1 MIMSNF
7 LAIATVTE
15 ALRQLLDE
23 VVKEDVSGATATAVR
38 PASNGSVLAEVGVN
52 VYLYQASPNTSW
64 RNDDLPSRREDGTA
78 IQRPRAALDLHYL
91 LTFYGDEKRL
101 EPQRVMGSVIQ
112 VLHTQPILSRQQ
124 IQKAVQSVDYLGD
137 SDLAEAMELVK
148 FTPVPLSVEELQNL
162 WSGFFQSPY
171 SLSVAYQGSVI
182 FIEGKVPTQKPLP
195 VRGRN
200 LYAATFRQ
208 PVIEQVISQ
217 EGAGRPIVAGTTLVL
232 RGRNLLGDVT
242 TLAIDGEGIAPSD
255 ILELLDQEIK
265 FRLPWH
271 PRRAGLLGLQV
282 IHKRMM
288 GSPPTLHQG
297 DESNLAAFVLRP
309 EISVDQASKVVHVSP
324 AIGKDQ
330 RLVLHL
336 NEMPPGASQTS
347 PLRARS
353 FLLASRKA
361 PISEIP
367 IPADDLGTGDYLV
380 RVEVDGAESVLYADE
395 AGNYTGPKV
404 SIG

>member
-23 VVKEDVSGATATAVR
+23 VVKEDVNGATATAVR
-38 PASNGSVLAEVGVN
+38 PASNGNELAEVGVN
-52 VYLYQASPNTSW
+52 VYLYQASPNSSW
-64 RNDDLPSRREDGTA
+64 RNEDLPSRREDGTA
-78 IQRPRAALDLHYL
+78 IQPPRAALDLHYL

-101 EPQRVMGSVIQ
+101 EPQRVMGSVVQI
-112 VLHTQPILSRQQ
+112 LHTQPILSRQQ
-124 IQKAVQSVDYLGD
+124 IQKAVQSVDYLKD

-148 FTPVPLSVEELQNL
+148 FTPIPLSVEELQNL

-182 FIEGKVPTQKPLP
+182 FIEGKVQIQKPLP

-200 LYAATFRQ
+200 LYAATFRL
-208 PVIEQVISQ
+208 PVIEQVISE
-217 EGAGRPIVAGTTLVL
+217 EGAGRPVVAGTTLVV

-242 TLAIDGEGIAPSD
+242 TVAIEGEEIAPTY
-255 ILELLDQEIK
+255 ILELHDQEIK
-265 FRLPWH
+265 FRLPSP
-271 PRRAGLLGLQV
+271 PRRAGVLGLQV

-324 AIGKDQ
+324 AVEKDQ

-336 NEMPPGASQTS
+336 NEMPPGAL
-347 PLRARS
+347 PPMARS
-353 FLLASRKA
+353 FLMPSRKA
-361 PISEIP
+361 AISDVP
-367 IPADDLGTGDYLV
+367 IPVDDLGPGDYLV

-395 AGNYTGPKV
+395 AGNYVGPKV

>member
-1 MIMSNF
+1 MSNF

-38 PASNGSVLAEVGVN
+38 PASNGSELAQVGVN
-52 VYLYQASPNTSW
+52 VYLYQASPNASW
-64 RNDDLPSRREDGTA
+64 RNEDLPSRREDGTA
-78 IQRPRAALDLHYL
+78 IQRPRVALDLHYI
-91 LTFYGDEKRL
+91 LTFYGDEKKL
-101 EPQRVMGSVIQ
+101 EPQRVMGSVLQ
-112 VLHTQPILSRQQ
+112 VLHSQSILSRQQ
-124 IQKAVQSVDYLGD
+124 IQKAVQSVDYLAD
-137 SDLAEAMELVK
+137 SDLAEEMELVK
-148 FTPVPLSVEELQNL
+148 FTPIHLSVEELQNF
-162 WSGFFQSPY
+162 WSGLFQSPY

-182 FIEGKVPTQKPLP
+182 FIEGRVSIQKPLP

-200 LYAATFRQ
+200 LYAATFRL
-208 PVIEQVISQ
+208 PVIEQVMAE
-217 EGAGRPIVAGTTLVL
+217 EGAGWPIVAGTTLVV

-242 TLAIDGEGIAPSD
+242 TLAIEEEEISPSH
-255 ILELLDQEIK
+255 ILELRNQEIK
-265 FRLPWH
+265 FRLPSP

-288 GSPPTLHQG
+288 GSPPTPHQG

-309 EISVDQASKVVHVSP
+309 EILVDEARKVVHISP
-324 AIGKDQ
+324 AVEKNQ

-336 NEMPPGASQTS
+336 NEKPPGVSPTL

-353 FLLASRKA
+353 FLMASRNVA
-361 PISEIP
+361 ISEII
-367 IPADDLGTGDYLV
+367 IPVDDLGTGDYLV

-395 AGNYTGPKV
+395 TGNYVGPKV
-404 SIG
+404 SIV

>member
-1 MIMSNF
+1 MSNF

-38 PASNGSVLAEVGVN
+38 PAGSGSELAQVGVN

-64 RNDDLPSRREDGTA
+64 RNEDLPSRREDGTA

-101 EPQRVMGSVIQ
+101 EPQRVMGSTLQ
-112 VLHTQPILSRQQ
+112 VLHSQSILSRQQ
-124 IQKAVQSVDYLGD
+124 IQKTVQSVDYLRD
-137 SDLAEAMELVK
+137 SDLAQAMELVK

-182 FIEGKVPTQKPLP
+182 FIEGKVPIQKPLP

-208 PVIEQVISQ
+208 PVIEQIISE
-217 EGAGRPIVAGTTLVL
+217 EGAGEPIIAGTALVV

-242 TLAIDGEGIAPSD
+242 TVAIEDEEIGPSN
-255 ILELLDQEIK
+255 ILEIRDSEIK
-265 FRLPWH
+265 LRLPSP

-288 GSPPTLHQG
+288 GSPPTPHQG

-309 EISVDQASKVVHVSP
+309 EISVDEARKVVHVSP
-324 AIGKDQ
+324 AVGKDQ

-336 NEMPPGASQTS
+336 NEVPPGASQTL

-353 FLLASRKA
+353 FLLPSRKA
-361 PISEIP
+361 AISEIP
-367 IPADDLGTGDYLV
+367 LPVDDLGTGNYLV
-380 RVEVDGAESVLYADE
+380 RVEVDGAESVLYADD
-395 AGNYTGPKV
+395 AGNYVGPKV